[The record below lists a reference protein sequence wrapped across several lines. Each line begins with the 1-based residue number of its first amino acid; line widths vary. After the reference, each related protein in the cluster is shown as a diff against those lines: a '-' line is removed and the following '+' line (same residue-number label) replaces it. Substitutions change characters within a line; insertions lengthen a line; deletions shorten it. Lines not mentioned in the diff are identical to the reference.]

1 MNAYVAVTDK
11 RWFEHLRILSRHG
24 RVQEVN
30 FWTPRTWGGRFR
42 VLERGQPLLFK
53 LRSPD
58 NAIVG
63 GGFFEHYSDLP
74 ISLAWQAFGEK
85 NGASSLAKIRE
96 RTARLRKGPSAPMG
110 GLHDWLHPP
119 GRAFLLGREGLDSTA

>member
-1 MNAYVAVTDK
+1 MKAYVAVTDK
-11 RWFEHLRILSRHG
+11 GWFEHLRILSRHG

-30 FWTPRTWGGRFR
+30 FWTPKSWGGRFR
-42 VLERGQPLLFK
+42 VLDRGQPLLFK

-74 ISLAWQAFGEK
+74 ISLAWQAFGDK
-85 NGASSLAKIRE
+85 NGLQSGGDSGADGSTSQRPPA
-96 RTARLRKGPSAPMG
+96 AVG
-110 GLHDWLHPP
+110 GLHDWVHPP
-119 GRAFLLGREGLDSTA
+119 CRAFLLGREGLDSAA